1 MDTLT
6 EKTSKI
12 KGWGIDEDP
21 RNEPT
26 YPYKNYTG
34 DDHNRLNYE
43 KPPRQPETIEVLHSN
58 ERPGVTSVFGT
69 SVPLQG
75 LSGMLRRFAF
85 RYSESSF
92 GHWFPLIFADR
103 INIWEGFL
111 NDFKKG
117 FIPNIFAER
126 GLKAELKY
134 NAKHFVTKTTVKV
147 MVATFVFA
155 WMITSSR
162 KKKKAKRMKTDS

>member
-1 MDTLT
+1 METIT
-6 EKTSKI
+6 EKSSKI

-26 YPYKNYTG
+26 YPMKNYTG
-34 DDHNRLNYE
+34 DDHKRLNYQ
-43 KPPRQPETIEVLHSN
+43 KPKQQTKTIEVLHSN
-58 ERPGVTSVFGT
+58 ERPSVTSVYGT
-69 SVPLQG
+69 SVPLSG
-75 LSGMLRRFAF
+75 LSGFIRRLAF

-111 NDFKKG
+111 HDFKRG
-117 FIPNIFAER
+117 IIPNIFKER

-134 NAKHFVTKTTVKV
+134 NKKHFIATTATRVLVT
-147 MVATFVFA
+147 TFVFA
-155 WMITSSR
+155 WLMTSGRR
-162 KKKKAKRMKTDS
+162 KKRRAARSQK